1 LYGTVIGILQQLGP
15 YPQSLGAGID
25 GGSNLKPGVLI
36 EEDAIEDVAF
46 SCAVFSDDCGHS
58 DVFFLVGFH
67 EPLHCLLVDYDF
79 YFRERVRLFALK
91 EMS

>member
-1 LYGTVIGILQQLGP
+1 MYELRPNPKTFGT
-15 YPQSLGAGID
+15 GID
-25 GGSNLKPGVLI
+25 SRSNLKSGVLI

-46 SCAVFSDDCGHS
+46 SCAVFSDDSGHS

-79 YFRERVRLFALK
+79 YFRGRVRLLALN